1 MERIVIFSCLFLGFY
16 LLFCQGQ
23 ILERLCI
30 LLKNTQTDM
39 DMAVRQGELEN
50 KRQLFEL
57 QKHHALWFRLER
69 YLYYSGIRQRFPGI
83 SAEYWVSG
91 NLTVI
96 GLVFLITRAFLGF
109 RTTVIIIVAFV
120 VAEAI
125 LLQYLRSRNL
135 RAVNENMMKLLNFL
149 KNYNITAAEA
159 TGVFNQ
165 ISRYMEE
172 PIRTALEECCL
183 KAQVTGAAGRAL
195 LSMEEKIEHPEF
207 KELARNI
214 EIGIRYG
221 ADFATLVNGS
231 RRSMRKHLRLTQ
243 ERKAMLREAA
253 VKMLLLM
260 AMSPAV
266 LLTVAHLS
274 NLSLKKIFLSLGEM
288 SLSLREMFLSLWELI
303 WGTIVGRT
311 GLAALGVIFLL
322 FWVQFQKVYS

>member
-16 LLFCQGQ
+16 LLFYQGQ

-39 DMAVRQGELEN
+39 DMAARQRRLEN
-50 KRQLFEL
+50 KRHLLEL
-57 QKHHALWFRLER
+57 QKYHTLWFQLER

-83 SAEYWVSG
+83 SAESWMFG
-91 NLTVI
+91 NLAVT
-96 GLVFLITRAFLGF
+96 GLVFLTAKALLSL
-109 RTTVIIIVAFV
+109 RTTVIITVVFM

-125 LLQYLRSRNL
+125 LLRYLRLRNL
-135 RAVNENMMKLLNFL
+135 RAVNRNMMKLLNFL

-183 KAQVTGAAGRAL
+183 KTQVTGDAGRAL

-214 EIGIRYG
+214 EISIRYC
-221 ADFATLVNGS
+221 ADFTTLVNSS
-231 RRSMRKHLRLTQ
+231 RRSMREYLRYTQ
-243 ERKAMLREAA
+243 ERKDMLREAA
-253 VKMLLLM
+253 VKMFLLM
-260 AMSPAV
+260 AISP
-266 LLTVAHLS
+266 
-274 NLSLKKIFLSLGEM
+274 
-288 SLSLREMFLSLWELI
+288 
-303 WGTIVGRT
+303 
-311 GLAALGVIFLL
+311 AALGVIFLL
-322 FWVQFQKVYS
+322 FWVQLQRVYS